1 MNIRKNGYRKLLKR
15 VSHILEDNPQD
26 IVDDDE
32 GLIYTGGLWELVS
45 PRQIDDEDEAI
56 SDSLKEEII
65 DNPRKIGSANLM
77 YVQDLIEKYCN
88 NNPAYVNNLPKTSN
102 VVSLEACVK
111 AFTTYVL
118 DELIEEKIVRVMPH
132 IKREQSFKL
141 VIDNTRKEK
150 SNVAG

>member
-1 MNIRKNGYRKLLKR
+1 MNIRKNGYQKLLKR

-32 GLIYTGGLWELVS
+32 GLVYTGGLWELVF
-45 PRQIDDEDEAI
+45 PREIDEEDDSL
-56 SDSLKEEII
+56 SDSLKEEIF

-77 YVQDLIEKYCN
+77 YVQDLIEKYCD
-88 NNPAYVNNLPKTSN
+88 NNPAYVNKLPKTSN
-102 VVSLEACVK
+102 VISVEECVK
-111 AFTTYVL
+111 AFTTHIL

-132 IKREQSFKL
+132 IKREQSIKL
-141 VIDNTRKEK
+141 VVDNTRKEK